1 MGREMT
7 RSLRYAL
14 ATAFILVI
22 TAVAVSAVALGGH
35 DLSAKR
41 PSGGPTARTPA
52 ALTEQIRV
60 DRRDS
65 RHGGCSKRARRLE
78 TPDV

>member
-1 MGREMT
+1 MK
-7 RSLRYAL
+7 RSLRYAIAVVFVL
-14 ATAFILVI
+14 AI
-22 TAVAVSAVALGGH
+22 TVVAVSAVASGGH

-41 PSGGPTARTPA
+41 QPGGPTARAPA